1 MYILYWRR
9 VLLYTIKWF
18 HTTTLLCLSH
28 VIRINVSTGCCVL
41 LSWLRIL
48 KFDRAVVR
56 IVEVCDVGELWSGT
70 LPEHSSESPVFS
82 GVDIA
87 WSLGFCVVF
96 YTSLFCH
103 FNLFIFAIV
112 LYVLLLSKYPLG
124 IFKLFLYCLTTVFYF
139 QLEVIYLQESYGS
152 GLVLYYSRRLLVW
165 SHTE

>member
-1 MYILYWRR
+1 MYILYWGR
-9 VLLYTIKWF
+9 VFLHTIKWF

-28 VIRINVSTGCCVL
+28 VIRVNVSTGCWVL

-82 GVDIA
+82 
-87 WSLGFCVVF
+87 FCVVF

-112 LYVLLLSKYPLG
+112 LYVLLLSKNPLG
-124 IFKLFLYCLTTVFYF
+124 IFKRFLYCLTTVFYF
-139 QLEVIYLQESYGS
+139 QLEVIYL
-152 GLVLYYSRRLLVW
+152 
-165 SHTE
+165 

>member
-28 VIRINVSTGCCVL
+28 VIRINVSTGCWVL

-56 IVEVCDVGELWSGT
+56 IVVVCDVGELWSGT

-87 WSLGFCVVF
+87 
-96 YTSLFCH
+96 
-103 FNLFIFAIV
+103 
-112 LYVLLLSKYPLG
+112 
-124 IFKLFLYCLTTVFYF
+124 
-139 QLEVIYLQESYGS
+139 
-152 GLVLYYSRRLLVW
+152 
-165 SHTE
+165 

>member
-1 MYILYWRR
+1 MSIVMYILYWGR
-9 VLLYTIKWF
+9 VFLHTIKWF

-28 VIRINVSTGCCVL
+28 VIRVNVSTGCWVL

-56 IVEVCDVGELWSGT
+56 IVVVCDVGELWSGT

-96 YTSLFCH
+96 YTSLFVI
-103 FNLFIFAIV
+103 LT
-112 LYVLLLSKYPLG
+112 
-124 IFKLFLYCLTTVFYF
+124 FLYLPLYCMSFSFLKTPLVSSNVSYTV
-139 QLEVIYLQESYGS
+139 
-152 GLVLYYSRRLLVW
+152 
-165 SHTE
+165 